1 VINYGK
7 KHLAKEHF
15 TKVDVEAY
23 ECVECGE
30 YFLMSDEAAD
40 HWEDEHSED
49 DEDEDEEEK

>member
-1 VINYGK
+1 MINYGK